1 MQYYYYQ
8 TTCNNNNNNVINH
21 QLWEEEVEPSWT
33 ALWPPPASEAE
44 LLWPSWL
51 PPEED
56 TTGGRW
62 VARWTSLLTRA
73 SRALRESG
81 RVWLCWTVSRS
92 PARPLAA
99 SAGLSVTRWVVCLRR
114 PLGEAGNG
122 AAAARVAP
130 RDDLR
135 VGPPLDGRPRPLFLL
150 GGIVVFGRGQH
161 RWRLEPENLSQK
173 ILVAT

>member
-1 MQYYYYQ
+1 MRGRSGAVLNSSLAP
-8 TTCNNNNNNVINH
+8 TGFRGGV
-21 QLWEEEVEPSWT
+21 
-33 ALWPPPASEAE
+33 ALTVLA
-44 LLWPSWL
+44 
-51 PPEED
+51 
-56 TTGGRW
+56 TTGGRHHGW
-62 VARWTSLLTRA
+62 QMGG
-73 SRALRESG
+73 ALNLAPHQSKQCVERIRESLALLD
-81 RVWLCWTVSRS
+81 VS
-92 PARPLAA
+92 PACPLAA
-99 SAGLSVTRWVVCLRR
+99 SAWLSVTRWVACLRR